1 MYNQP
6 SMSSVGTAYCR
17 RLFKM
22 ERIARLE
29 LEGYNDTEIGM
40 CLGIHKVYVSRLRRT
55 PEFIQVRTQVASGV
69 LLNMDSDTDEA
80 IKTSMEELRQTV
92 PNAVLILKN
101 TMLNSKLHPRIRMDA
116 AKEILDREGTL
127 AKVSKSEIKETK
139 RFSFDIND
147 GVTGDLLQALAS
159 NSGKEKIEGSAD
171 FTDTAEQSAEIQTQI
186 SKSLEEVEPATNT
199 VQ

>member
-1 MYNQP
+1 
-6 SMSSVGTAYCR
+6 MSSVGTAYCR

-40 CLGIHKVYVSRLRRT
+40 CLGITKVYVSRLRRT

-69 LLNMDSDTDEA
+69 LLTLNSNTDEA
-80 IKTSMEELRQTV
+80 IKASVEDLRQAV

-101 TMLNSKLHPRIRMDA
+101 TMLDSKLHPRIRMDA
-116 AKEILDREGTL
+116 AKEIMDREGTL

-186 SKSLEEVEPATNT
+186 SKSLEEVEPATST